1 MTGSRDHGPL
11 PVLLLALT
19 VGTGLVDAFS
29 YLALGHVFVA
39 NMTGNVVFFGFAV
52 GGASAISWNS
62 ALLALGCFGAG
73 AFISGRYGSARGIH
87 RGRLLAFTC
96 GAQGVLVTVSAT
108 PAAFADPA
116 RRDTRLVMIALLAV
130 PMGAQNAVVRRLAV
144 PDLTTTVLTLTVVG
158 LFANRTPNEVRLRRV
173 ASILSMMAGA
183 LAAGLM
189 LRHGRLAAPL
199 WAAAAVLAV
208 CAVTA
213 DRLRPRETAES
224 WG

>member
-1 MTGSRDHGPL
+1 MSGSREHGPL

-19 VGTGLVDAFS
+19 VGTGLVDAVS

-52 GGASAISWNS
+52 GGADGVSWSA

-73 AFISGRYGSARGIH
+73 AFVGGRHGVARRIH
-87 RGRLLAFTC
+87 RGLLLALGC
-96 GAQGVLVTVSAT
+96 GTQCVLVAVTAAL
-108 PAAFADPA
+108 AAFADPA
-116 RRDTRLVMIALLAV
+116 RRGTQLAMIALLAV
-130 PMGAQNAVVRRLAV
+130 AMGLQNAVVRRLAV
-144 PDLTTTVLTLTVVG
+144 PDLTTTVLTLTVAG
-158 LFANRTPNEVRLRRV
+158 LFADRTPNEVRLRRV
-173 ASILSMMAGA
+173 ASLLAMLAGA
-183 LAAGLM
+183 LAGGLL

-199 WAAAAVLAV
+199 GAAAVVLAA

-213 DRLRPRETAES
+213 DRLRRRDAAER